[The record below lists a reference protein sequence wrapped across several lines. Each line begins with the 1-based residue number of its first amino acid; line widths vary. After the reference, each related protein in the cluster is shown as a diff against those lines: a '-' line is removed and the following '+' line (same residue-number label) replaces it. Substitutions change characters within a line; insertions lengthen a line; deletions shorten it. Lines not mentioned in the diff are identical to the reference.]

1 MYLFLIFALQ
11 SFKHVHMDFY
21 QNCSVSIFKHKEIF
35 LFKIDTCSAHTSA
48 IVNLAALPIGTLKF
62 LVVLL

>member
-1 MYLFLIFALQ
+1 
-11 SFKHVHMDFY
+11 MDFY

-35 LFKIDTCSAHTSA
+35 LFKIPVDTCSAHTSA
-48 IVNLAALPIGTLKF
+48 IVNLAALPIGALKF